1 MPPRARSSDL
11 LRRPRTYLA
20 LAAGAALAAGVSGG
34 LATKRFTDALG
45 ARPNPAASHD
55 EARERFA
62 RLLAA
67 EAPGLNPRCH
77 SQLLTHDRDA
87 ARVIVLFHGMSNCPC
102 QFLRL
107 GEMLH
112 AQGHSVFI
120 PLMPRHGL
128 ADPHTDALRYL
139 RAEDLRDYA
148 DASVDLARGL
158 GREIVVAGLSAGG
171 TVAAWIAQH
180 RPDVARAVLIAP
192 SLGVGGRTRRVLSAL
207 AMTAFLRLPNF
218 QTDRVVP
225 FKDPPDHCY
234 LGFSTRALGEV
245 LRMAGAVAR
254 SAAVRKPAVQS
265 VAITTN
271 RNDAAVN
278 DLLTWQL
285 VNLWRTHGLERL
297 EAYEFGKEIGVEHDL
312 VDPDQP
318 YQHVDVVY
326 PILLDLIAR

>member
-1 MPPRARSSDL
+1 MQRPAVSSDL
-11 LRRPRTYLA
+11 LREPRTYLA
-20 LAAGAALAAGVSGG
+20 LGAGAALAVGIGAGLV
-34 LATKRFTDALG
+34 TKRATDALG
-45 ARPNPAASHD
+45 SRPNPAASYA

-62 RLLAA
+62 GLLTA
-67 EAPGLNPRCH
+67 EAPGLNPDCH
-77 SQLLTHDRDA
+77 SILLAHDPPA
-87 ARVIVLFHGMSNCPC
+87 ERVIVLFHGMSNCPC
-102 QFLRL
+102 QFRRL

-112 AQGHSVFI
+112 AQGHTVFI
-120 PLMPRHGL
+120 PLLPRHGL

-180 RPDVARAVLIAP
+180 RPDVARAILIAP
-192 SLGVGGRTRRVLSAL
+192 SMGVGGRSRRVLSAVTML
-207 AMTAFLRLPNF
+207 AFLWLPNV
-218 QTDRVVP
+218 QTDRIVP

-245 LRMAGAVAR
+245 LRLAVAVAR
-254 SAAVRKPAVQS
+254 SASARKPAVQS

-285 VNLWRTHGLERL
+285 VNLWRAHGLERL
-297 EAYEFGKEIGVEHDL
+297 EAYEFSKEIGVEHDL

-318 YQHVDVVY
+318 YQHVDAVY
-326 PILLDLIAR
+326 PVLLDLIAR

>member
-1 MPPRARSSDL
+1 M
-11 LRRPRTYLA
+11 A
-20 LAAGAALAAGVSGG
+20 LAAGAALAAGVGAG
-34 LATKRFTDALG
+34 LAAKRFTDALG
-45 ARPNPAASHD
+45 SRPNPAASY
-55 EARERFA
+55 EVARERFA
-62 RLLAA
+62 RLVAA
-67 EAPGLNPRCH
+67 EAAGLNPHCH
-77 SQLLTHDRDA
+77 SQLLTHDGPTD
-87 ARVIVLFHGMSNCPC
+87 RVVVLFHGMSNCPC
-102 QFLRL
+102 QFGRL

-112 AQGHSVFI
+112 ARGHTVFI

-171 TVAAWIAQH
+171 TVAAWIVQH

-207 AMTAFLRLPNF
+207 AMMAFLRLPNI
-218 QTDRVVP
+218 QTDRIVP

-234 LGFSTRALGEV
+234 RGFSTRALGEV

-254 SAAVRKPAVQS
+254 SAAGRKPAVQS
-265 VAITTN
+265 VVITTN

-278 DLLTWQL
+278 DLMTWQL
-285 VNLWRTHGLERL
+285 VGLWRVRGLERF

-326 PILLDLIAR
+326 PVLLDLIAR